1 MNLTEQTVN
10 STNQVN
16 VTDSLNSSLMELK
29 IKKTGTTIAPESNE
43 LIVYVD
49 QSSSE
54 TPTENR
60 KRYVYELIKPLSSCN
75 EVSDEFLIRL
85 GVKNNS
91 VFMETLVKRMVGE
104 SEEGLYILEEP
115 IYEILDNSQIIL
127 FEGTNFVY
135 TNYENADITLVYPK
149 DNTLNKLYLN
159 SSIYVKDKENHE
171 EHTLEEIYYS
181 MCFTKTEGRIDLEV
195 GHITADCISSKNNKF
210 SLDEEGNLIVNSITV
225 ADPISSTDLLSIYPV
240 GSIYMNVSNVSP
252 AELFGGV
259 WEQIKGRFLFA
270 TGIPDDNTLSTFGTD
285 LTYNGTDKI
294 NATLGTTGGETIHT
308 LTIRQ
313 MPSHKHGWLGYLS
326 NKSLG
331 SSGSYDVPLFGSV
344 SSQSLI
350 EAGKGPQSLGGGK
363 AHNNMPPY
371 LAVNMWKRVA

>member
-29 IKKTGTTIAPESNE
+29 IKKTGTTITPESNE

-60 KRYVYELIKPLSSCN
+60 KQYVYDLMKPLSLYN

-85 GVKNNS
+85 GVKDNN
-91 VFMETLVKRMVGE
+91 VFMETLVKRMIGE
-104 SEEGLYILEEP
+104 NEEGLYLLEEP
-115 IYEILDNSQIIL
+115 IYEVLENSQIIL
-127 FEGTNFVY
+127 FEGTNFIY
-135 TNYENADITLVYPK
+135 TNYSNADITLVYPK
-149 DNTLNKLYLN
+149 NNTFNKLYLN

-181 MCFTKTEGRIDLEV
+181 VCFTKTEDRIDLEV

-240 GSIYMNVSNVSP
+240 GSIYMSVNDINPST
-252 AELFGGV
+252 LFGGV
-259 WEQIKGRFLFA
+259 WEQIKDRFLLA
-270 TGIPDDNTLSTFGTD
+270 SGDTYANGI
-285 LTYNGTDKI
+285 
-294 NATLGTTGGETIHT
+294 TGGEATHK
-308 LTIRQ
+308 LTVSE
-313 MPSHKHGWLGYLS
+313 MPSHNHGSMTVLAYDP
-326 NKSLG
+326 N
-331 SSGSYDVPLFGSV
+331 SSGFAAHGSYYLYMSKT
-344 SSQSLI
+344 LTNNM
-350 EAGKGPQSLGGGK
+350 GKTGGGLS
-363 AHNNMPPY
+363 HNNMPPY
-371 LAVNMWKRVA
+371 LTVYVWKRVA